1 MPRVSGHAESV
12 LKGKGYRM
20 TRQRRAI
27 WEILRTS
34 GGHLSAEEI
43 LEALADR
50 FPGVNLSTVYR
61 NLEVLRREG
70 LVRETGLGHRHRHYE
85 VGPEHHH
92 LVCRGCGAVIHLAA
106 VEIPSALELAGAHG
120 FEVEE
125 TSLTVFGRCRS
136 CRERK

>member
-1 MPRVSGHAESV
+1 VSGHAEAV
-12 LKGKGYRM
+12 LKGKGYRL

-27 WEILRTS
+27 WEILRS
-34 GGHLSAEEI
+34 RGGHLSAEEI
-43 LEALADR
+43 LEALVER

-92 LVCRGCGAVIHLAA
+92 LVCRGCGKVVHLPAE
-106 VEIPSALELAGAHG
+106 EIPSARRLAWAHG

-125 TSLTVFGRCRS
+125 TSLTVFGICPE
-136 CRERK
+136 CKGG